1 MTLEEAIRTQLI
13 HYAPLAA
20 LVGARIYGVWI
31 SETATLPAVSFLRIS
46 NAPIH
51 HRSGS
56 HFGRVRFQ
64 FDGWAATYPET
75 LELRKAIRG
84 ALFKWARPADP
95 RVDATLFLDDR
106 SNHGRICWIS
116 NALKAKSY
124 HHL

>member
-84 ALFKWARPADP
+84 A
-95 RVDATLFLDDR
+95 TLFLDDR
-106 SNHGRICWIS
+106 TINEPAPGRFRAGLDFAFSVEEI
-116 NALKAKSY
+116 
-124 HHL
+124 